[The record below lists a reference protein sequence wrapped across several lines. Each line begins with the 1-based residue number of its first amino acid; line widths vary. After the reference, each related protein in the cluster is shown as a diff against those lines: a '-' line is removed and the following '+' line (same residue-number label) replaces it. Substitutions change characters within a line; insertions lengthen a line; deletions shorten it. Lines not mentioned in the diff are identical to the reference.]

1 MKDLKMIQDNLDRLI
16 RDGIIKEGTLEELG
30 IPIWHWRETLYKNK
44 SFHLMEAYKCTKKLD
59 CLDFLKTL
67 KKAYL
72 KEITETDFK
81 KYCDDKKIS
90 FELSNGQRSI
100 GGYFDLNEAK
110 ITILLTKDVFIKV
123 MLADEQELGIL
134 ASNLWCNYTHEH
146 THMQQAKVSKIGFK
160 NYKPSAVEYW
170 DEDFGKSFDY
180 FNQTIEADAY
190 GREIAARLSS
200 YYVGETVLDIFERI
214 RKNDIDDK
222 YSKKIIN
229 IYKDF
234 RIDKEVMKHFYRA
247 LYDALIGNEDEE

>member
-1 MKDLKMIQDNLDRLI
+1 MKHDNLDSLI
-16 RDGIIKEGTLEELG
+16 PDFLKVRTIEELG
-30 IPIWHWRETLYKNK
+30 IPMGKWREIQFKNK
-44 SFHLMEAYKCTKKLD
+44 SFRLMEAYKCTKKLD
-59 CLDFLKTL
+59 CMDFLKTL
-67 KKAYL
+67 KKACL
-72 KEITETDFK
+72 NEITETDFK

-90 FELSNGQRSI
+90 FELAKGEEGI

-110 ITILLTKDVFIKV
+110 ITILLTKDIFIKV

-134 ASNLWCNYTHEH
+134 AANLWCNYTHEH

-160 NYKPSAVEYW
+160 NYRPSAVEYW

-200 YYVGETVLDIFERI
+200 YYIGETVFDIFERI
-214 RKNDIDDK
+214 RKNDISED

-234 RIDKEVMKHFYRA
+234 RIDEEVMKHFYRA
-247 LYDALIGNEDEE
+247 LYDALIGNEDDE

>member
-1 MKDLKMIQDNLDRLI
+1 MKHANLDIPIPNFL
-16 RDGIIKEGTLEELG
+16 KERTLEELE
-30 IPIWHWRETLYKNK
+30 IPMGFWRETLYKNK
-44 SFHLMEAYKCTKKLD
+44 SFRLMEAYKCTKKLD
-59 CLDFLKTL
+59 CMDFLKTL
-67 KKAYL
+67 KKACL
-72 KEITETDFK
+72 NEITETDFK

-90 FELSNGQRSI
+90 FEITKGQESI

-123 MLADEQELGIL
+123 MLADEQELEIL

-146 THMQQAKVSKIGFK
+146 THLQQAKASKIGFK
-160 NYKPSAVEYW
+160 NYKPSTMNYW
-170 DEDFGKSFDY
+170 NEDPDKNFDY
-180 FNQTIEADAY
+180 FNQTIDADAY

-200 YYVGETVLDIFERI
+200 YYVDDTVLDIFEKI
-214 RKNDIDDK
+214 RKNDIDDG

-247 LYDALIGNEDEE
+247 LYDNLSGNEDEE